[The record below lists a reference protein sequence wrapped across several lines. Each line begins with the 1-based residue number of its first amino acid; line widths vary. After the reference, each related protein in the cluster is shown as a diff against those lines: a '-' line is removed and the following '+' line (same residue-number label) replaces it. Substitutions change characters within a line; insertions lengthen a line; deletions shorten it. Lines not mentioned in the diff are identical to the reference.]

1 MILMTAV
8 LCLGGMTNAPAAPT
22 SNAAVTSAPVR
33 ESAVTVRETVAET
46 IAHHRGLK
54 VIQENLDVTRYEL
67 RRAKAGWGPSVDA
80 TGRYGASR
88 LSDDTTRS
96 YGSDK
101 GMYAASGVGITLTQ
115 PLWDGFATRSR
126 VRTGEAT
133 VESMEYRVF
142 DNATSFGLDGLIA
155 HVDYLRRREILRLAQ
170 ENVARHKEIL
180 ASQRERLNLGA
191 STTADLTQTEGRLSR
206 AMSTLTDAE
215 ASLREAE
222 ASYIRLTGKPVPPS
236 LAEVYVP
243 EGMFADPD
251 AVMKAAEE
259 GNPKLKAYLA
269 DIRAARGEK
278 ELAQSAYHPKI
289 NLEVGPNYSDRGG
302 RGSNWTSSFDVMATM
317 RWNLFNSGAD
327 KAETEAAESRIRQ
340 ARQTAY
346 NFFDDLNLE
355 IADTWTRYMAAIE
368 QRKYYQEA
376 VVYNTQTRDAY
387 LAQFN
392 LGQRSLLDVLDAES
406 ELFNSATQ
414 EATAR
419 AWLMKDAARAH
430 VELFDAPRPGA
441 KEVLTRYRVL
451 SENGES
457 AECEIELLTGRTHQI
472 RAHMAHLGHPL
483 LGDDHYGDRAW
494 NRSMRAAELALTAVR
509 LELHFPEGS
518 SLARLEGKTFSRAE
532 P

>member
-1 MILMTAV
+1 MYGRAFAMILMTAV

-180 ASQRERLNLGA
+180 SSQRERLNLGA

-236 LAEVYVP
+236 LA
-243 EGMFADPD
+243 
-251 AVMKAAEE
+251 
-259 GNPKLKAYLA
+259 
-269 DIRAARGEK
+269 
-278 ELAQSAYHPKI
+278 
-289 NLEVGPNYSDRGG
+289 
-302 RGSNWTSSFDVMATM
+302 DV
-317 RWNLFNSGAD
+317 
-327 KAETEAAESRIRQ
+327 
-340 ARQTAY
+340 
-346 NFFDDLNLE
+346 
-355 IADTWTRYMAAIE
+355 
-368 QRKYYQEA
+368 
-376 VVYNTQTRDAY
+376 
-387 LAQFN
+387 
-392 LGQRSLLDVLDAES
+392 
-406 ELFNSATQ
+406 
-414 EATAR
+414 
-419 AWLMKDAARAH
+419 
-430 VELFDAPRPGA
+430 
-441 KEVLTRYRVL
+441 
-451 SENGES
+451 
-457 AECEIELLTGRTHQI
+457 
-472 RAHMAHLGHPL
+472 
-483 LGDDHYGDRAW
+483 
-494 NRSMRAAELALTAVR
+494 
-509 LELHFPEGS
+509 
-518 SLARLEGKTFSRAE
+518 
-532 P
+532 

>member
-1 MILMTAV
+1 
-8 LCLGGMTNAPAAPT
+8 
-22 SNAAVTSAPVR
+22 
-33 ESAVTVRETVAET
+33 
-46 IAHHRGLK
+46 
-54 VIQENLDVTRYEL
+54 
-67 RRAKAGWGPSVDA
+67 
-80 TGRYGASR
+80 
-88 LSDDTTRS
+88 
-96 YGSDK
+96 
-101 GMYAASGVGITLTQ
+101 
-115 PLWDGFATRSR
+115 
-126 VRTGEAT
+126 
-133 VESMEYRVF
+133 
-142 DNATSFGLDGLIA
+142 
-155 HVDYLRRREILRLAQ
+155 
-170 ENVARHKEIL
+170 
-180 ASQRERLNLGA
+180 
-191 STTADLTQTEGRLSR
+191 
-206 AMSTLTDAE
+206 MSTLTDAE

-392 LGQRSLLDVLDAES
+392 HGQRSLLDVLDAES

-419 AWLMKDAARAH
+419 GNEI
-430 VELFDAPRPGA
+430 VGA
-441 KEVLTRYRVL
+441 YRLYALAGQFLPVLNIDDKSLYVSQRE
-451 SENGES
+451 SEPS
-457 AECEIELLTGRTHQI
+457 
-472 RAHMAHLGHPL
+472 
-483 LGDDHYGDRAW
+483 
-494 NRSMRAAELALTAVR
+494 
-509 LELHFPEGS
+509 
-518 SLARLEGKTFSRAE
+518 K
-532 P
+532 

>member
-1 MILMTAV
+1 MSRRNDE
-8 LCLGGMTNAPAAPT
+8 CPGP

-419 AWLMKDAARAH
+419 GNEI
-430 VELFDAPRPGA
+430 VGA
-441 KEVLTRYRVL
+441 YRLYALAGQFLPVLNIDDKSLYVSQRE
-451 SENGES
+451 SEPS
-457 AECEIELLTGRTHQI
+457 
-472 RAHMAHLGHPL
+472 
-483 LGDDHYGDRAW
+483 
-494 NRSMRAAELALTAVR
+494 
-509 LELHFPEGS
+509 
-518 SLARLEGKTFSRAE
+518 K
-532 P
+532 

>member
-1 MILMTAV
+1 MYGRAFAMILMTAV

-88 LSDDTTRS
+88 LSNDTTRS

-419 AWLMKDAARAH
+419 GNEI
-430 VELFDAPRPGA
+430 VGA
-441 KEVLTRYRVL
+441 YRLYALAGQFLPVLNIDDKSLYVSQRE
-451 SENGES
+451 SEPS
-457 AECEIELLTGRTHQI
+457 
-472 RAHMAHLGHPL
+472 
-483 LGDDHYGDRAW
+483 
-494 NRSMRAAELALTAVR
+494 
-509 LELHFPEGS
+509 
-518 SLARLEGKTFSRAE
+518 K
-532 P
+532 

>member
-1 MILMTAV
+1 MYGRAFAMILMTAV

-327 KAETEAAESRIRQ
+327 KAETEAADSCKEINKRQ
-340 ARQTAY
+340 
-346 NFFDDLNLE
+346 
-355 IADTWTRYMAAIE
+355 
-368 QRKYYQEA
+368 
-376 VVYNTQTRDAY
+376 
-387 LAQFN
+387 
-392 LGQRSLLDVLDAES
+392 
-406 ELFNSATQ
+406 
-414 EATAR
+414 
-419 AWLMKDAARAH
+419 
-430 VELFDAPRPGA
+430 
-441 KEVLTRYRVL
+441 
-451 SENGES
+451 
-457 AECEIELLTGRTHQI
+457 
-472 RAHMAHLGHPL
+472 PL
-483 LGDDHYGDRAW
+483 HSIPSG
-494 NRSMRAAELALTAVR
+494 
-509 LELHFPEGS
+509 GS
-518 SLARLEGKTFSRAE
+518 SLYFISTPSRITDTFSAE
-532 P
+532 PICSINLFTITSANFSSNSAI